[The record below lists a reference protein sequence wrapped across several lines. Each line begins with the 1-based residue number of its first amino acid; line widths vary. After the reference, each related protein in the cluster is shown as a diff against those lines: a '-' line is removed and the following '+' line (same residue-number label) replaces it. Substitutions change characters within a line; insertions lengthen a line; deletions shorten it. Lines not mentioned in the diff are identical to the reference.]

1 MNKIKF
7 VKLKFF
13 FAIITFFFII
23 VSCSMVDKL
32 KEKIGSKDSDSKENK
47 KEDTKEVT
55 STADLEFYNEYIG
68 VSNKIQ
74 ESGEKV
80 YKDYVANIPEPK
92 DLPKA
97 SYVIAV
103 AFSLS
108 VDNLDRVYKEYS
120 RSFNDGGKL
129 SKLNASDEMK
139 TEIEGNLKSLLK
151 AMEEYYNTSRKVA
164 DYYTKDEYKSDM
176 SKAQGY
182 DDDMKRVYDAY
193 KSAFDKFA
201 GSLKKYKPKREVRDP
216 ESISNPDERS
226 VAVLMNSYESTLDAA
241 EEFYGEF
248 NGLEYKGDF
257 TKSKT
262 ELREFEEIYGKDKSS
277 VMNAEFSEKTKYMKY
292 SYEDYFSKMTK
303 MFTDAANKFFDK
315 APDAKDIQEF
325 NRLYDDVINNYNYMI
340 TAYNSNINIVNSF
353 RVY

>member
-1 MNKIKF
+1 MNRQQINRFKF
-7 VKLKFF
+7 ISALLIFF
-13 FAIITFFFII
+13 LIITG
-23 VSCSMVDKL
+23 CSMVDKL
-32 KEKIGSKDSDSKENK
+32 KEKISSKDTDSKENK
-47 KEDTKEVT
+47 KEETKEVT

-80 YKDYVANIPEPK
+80 YKDYISNVPEPK

-97 SYVIAV
+97 SYVVAV

-108 VDNLDRVYKEYS
+108 VDNLDRVYKEYN
-120 RSFNDGGKL
+120 RSYYDGGKL
-129 SKLNASDEMK
+129 AKLNASDEMK
-139 TEIEGNLKSLLK
+139 TEIEGNLKTLLK
-151 AMEEYYNTSRKVA
+151 AMEEYYNTSRKIA

-182 DDDMKRVYDAY
+182 DDDMKRVYDSY
-193 KSAFDKFA
+193 KNAFDKFS
-201 GSLKKYKPKREVRDP
+201 GSIKKYKPKREVRDP
-216 ESISNPDERS
+216 ESISNPDEKA
-226 VAVLMNSYESTLDAA
+226 VAILMNSYESTLDAA

-248 NGLEYKGDF
+248 NGLEYKGDM

-262 ELREFEEIYGKDKSS
+262 ELREFEEIYGKDKAS
-277 VMNAEFSEKTKYMKY
+277 VMSAEFSEKTKYMKY
-292 SYEDYFSKMTK
+292 SYEDYFSKMAK